1 MVRPPKLFGIRL
13 REEVDSCGF
22 PSLGWRGFW
31 PEPVTATGVVA
42 EKASTG
48 KRMEDLKAVVANA
61 EAVKA
66 ASLII

>member
-1 MVRPPKLFGIRL
+1 MGIIRGTL
-13 REEVDSCGF
+13 LGREVCMSM
-22 PSLGWRGFW
+22 